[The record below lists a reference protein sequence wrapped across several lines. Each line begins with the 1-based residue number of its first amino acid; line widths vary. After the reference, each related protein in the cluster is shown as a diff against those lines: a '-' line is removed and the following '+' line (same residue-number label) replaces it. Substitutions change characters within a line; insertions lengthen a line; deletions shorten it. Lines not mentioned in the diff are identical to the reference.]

1 MHLRK
6 NSYRI
11 ALDRGL
17 VHFAGNA
24 ASVFTKMETAENSL
38 SFFTTNHS
46 KHDSQW
52 RMTGANVSVVCVA
65 CLVELLENA
74 DVLHLRKRKA
84 LREVVFLVSNSQVLV
99 ELLSQNGRITS
110 HLCSVIMDL
119 FTSENELLMNTAVE
133 ALDIVTVKL
142 RSENLVAEIVEKL
155 KAEII
160 ALNNL
165 KKSYPFVLALG
176 RLLKSIPALSQVIAK
191 DLSSVME
198 YLLSNLL
205 FPEDNVKA
213 AILFVLVQICSN
225 EKVLSGLSL
234 QIKEKICKQ
243 TCAVINCSIGMDVQ
257 INALQVLRLFA
268 TQSDVLKTVL
278 KPTNTGNCAMV
289 ESLKK
294 LLLSPNEAIQIGA
307 TQCIT
312 QILRNDPEEND
323 YTRIFLTCGI
333 GEMLLEDLECS
344 SDIIL
349 GSVFC
354 CLDHMVKTQIFYSE
368 GYSVYGIESVIVGVS
383 KAMKLKNH
391 EIIRQATRVLALIL
405 SQQPSDVQLFPN
417 DELWK
422 KCAGVLY
429 ECLQSADHRVLSQAS
444 NAVEHFL
451 SIDFFPP
458 SMQFEAVTSLVSS
471 ITSHLQKFTKPLMH
485 FRNIPKGKLYELH
498 HDNLEDYHA
507 HLLSLILTIKFPKE

>member
-1 MHLRK
+1 MHLRR
-6 NSYRI
+6 NNYRI

-17 VHFAGNA
+17 VHFAGNTA
-24 ASVFTKMETAENSL
+24 SASVITKMEPAENSL

-74 DVLHLRKRKA
+74 DILHLRKRKA
-84 LREVVFLVSNSQVLV
+84 LREVVFLLSNSQVLL
-99 ELLSQNGRITS
+99 ELLSQNARITS

-119 FTSENELLMNTAVE
+119 FTSENELLMNTAIE

-142 RSENLVAEIVEKL
+142 RSENLVAEIVKKL

-160 ALNNL
+160 TLNNL

-191 DLSSVME
+191 DLSSLME

-205 FPEDNVKA
+205 FPEDNVKVA
-213 AILFVLVQICSN
+213 FLFVLVQICSN
-225 EKVLSGLSL
+225 EEALSGLSL
-234 QIKEKICKQ
+234 QIKEKICKE
-243 TCAVINCSIGMDVQ
+243 TCAVINCSIGIDVQ
-257 INALQVLRLFA
+257 INALKVLSLFA
-268 TQSDVLKTVL
+268 TQSDVLKPVF
-278 KPTNTGNCAMV
+278 KAANTGNCAMV

-307 TQCIT
+307 IQCIT
-312 QILRNDPEEND
+312 QILRNDPVEND

-354 CLDHMVKTQIFYSE
+354 CLDHMVKTRIFYSE

-391 EIIRQATRVLALIL
+391 EIIRQATRVLAVIL

-429 ECLQSADHRVLSQAS
+429 ECLRSADHRVLSQAA
-444 NAVEHFL
+444 NGVEHFL
-451 SIDFFPP
+451 SIHFFPP
-458 SMQFEAVTSLVSS
+458 SMEFEAAISLVSS
-471 ITSHLQKFTKPLMH
+471 ITSHLQKFTKPMVH
-485 FRNIPKGKLYELH
+485 FRNIAKGKLYEPHVTLKIIMSTRY
-498 HDNLEDYHA
+498 L
-507 HLLSLILTIKFPKE
+507 

>member
-1 MHLRK
+1 MHLRR
-6 NSYRI
+6 NNNRI

-17 VHFAGNA
+17 IYFAGNT
-24 ASVFTKMETAENSL
+24 ASFCKCHTKMEPAENSL

-46 KHDSQW
+46 THDTQW
-52 RMTGANVSVVCVA
+52 RMTGPNVSVVCVA
-65 CLVELLENA
+65 CLVELLEKA

-84 LREVVFLVSNSQVLV
+84 LREVVFLLSNSQVLL
-99 ELLSQNGRITS
+99 ELLSQNARITS

-119 FTSENELLMNTAVE
+119 FTSENELLMNTAIE

-160 ALNNL
+160 TLNNL
-165 KKSYPFVLALG
+165 KKSYPFVLSLG
-176 RLLKSIPALSQVIAK
+176 RLFKSIPDLSQVITK
-191 DLSSVME
+191 DLPSLME

-205 FPEDNVKA
+205 FPEDNVKVA
-213 AILFVLVQICSN
+213 FLFVMVQICSN
-225 EKVLSGLSL
+225 EETLSGLSL
-234 QIKEKICKQ
+234 HMKEKTCKQ
-243 TCAVINCSIGMDVQ
+243 TCAVVNCSIGMDVQ
-257 INALQVLRLFA
+257 INALKVLKLFA
-268 TQSDVLKTVL
+268 TQSDVLKIVL
-278 KPTNTGNCAMV
+278 KSANTGNCSMV

-307 TQCIT
+307 IQCIT
-312 QILRNDPEEND
+312 QILKYDPAEND

-405 SQQPSDVQLFPN
+405 SQQPSDVQLFLN

-429 ECLQSADHRVLSQAS
+429 ECLQSADHRVLSQAA

-451 SIDFFPP
+451 NINFFPP
-458 SMQFEAVTSLVSS
+458 SMDIEAVISLVSS
-471 ITSHLQKFTKPLMH
+471 VTSHVQKFTKPMIH
-485 FRNIPKGKLYELH
+485 FRNIPKGELYEPHVTLKIITPTH
-498 HDNLEDYHA
+498 YL
-507 HLLSLILTIKFPKE
+507 

>member
-1 MHLRK
+1 MHLRR
-6 NSYRI
+6 NNYRI

-17 VHFAGNA
+17 VPFAGNT
-24 ASVFTKMETAENSL
+24 ASVIAKMEPAENSL

-52 RMTGANVSVVCVA
+52 RMSGVNVSVVCVA

-84 LREVVFLVSNSQVLV
+84 LREVVFLLSNSHVLL
-99 ELLSQNGRITS
+99 ELLSQNARITS

-119 FTSENELLMNTAVE
+119 LTSENELLMSTAIE

-155 KAEII
+155 ETQII
-160 ALNNL
+160 TLNNL
-165 KKSYPFVLALG
+165 KKSYPFILALG
-176 RLLKSIPALSQVIAK
+176 RLLKSIPALSQVVAK
-191 DLSSVME
+191 ELSSLME
-198 YLLSNLL
+198 YVISNLL
-205 FPEDNVKA
+205 FPEDCNVKA
-213 AILFVLVQICSN
+213 AFLFVLVQICSN
-225 EKVLSGLSL
+225 EEVLSGLSL
-234 QIKEKICKQ
+234 QIKEKICQQ
-243 TCAVINCSIGMDVQ
+243 TCAVINCSISMDVQ
-257 INALQVLRLFA
+257 INALKVLTLCA
-268 TQSDVLKTVL
+268 TQSDVLKSVL
-278 KPTNTGNCAMV
+278 RPANTGKCALL

-307 TQCIT
+307 IQCIT
-312 QILRNDPEEND
+312 QMLRSDPVEND
-323 YTRIFLTCGI
+323 YTKVFLTCGI

-344 SDIIL
+344 NDIVL

-354 CLDHMVKTQIFYSE
+354 CLYHMVRTQVFYSE

-383 KAMKLKNH
+383 KAIKLKNH

-405 SQQPSDVQLFPN
+405 SKQPSNVQLFPN

-422 KCAGVLY
+422 KCASVLC
-429 ECLQSADHRVLSQAS
+429 ECLQSADHRVLSQAA

-451 SIDFFPP
+451 SINFFPP
-458 SMQFEAVTSLVSS
+458 SMEFEAVISLVSS
-471 ITSHLQKFTKPLMH
+471 ITSHLQKFTKPMIH
-485 FRNIPKGKLYELH
+485 FRNIPKGKL
-498 HDNLEDYHA
+498 
-507 HLLSLILTIKFPKE
+507 IRTIIMQP